1 MKRTTATGSVGGMY
15 VDRNIGAGT
24 PGTLLIAEDRN
35 NIQEELCNAITQA
48 GFTLNGADQ
57 AQLAKSIVAMSKP
70 VGELFYSFF
79 EKATDEFFPAIA
91 IDIEDKEI
99 SASNYPDLV
108 PLLRGQQLDV
118 GGSKQFTASVSGSV
132 VTFTSG
138 ILANSL
144 LAMLY
149 EDALCQGDG
158 ETPEYSGWRALN
170 IGGTDYAIT
179 DINIASLT
187 ITVDGTPASGTQ
199 TIIVY
204 PHRIAGSTT
213 TARLYRNGSRV
224 LTAQGDDDNEFGAG
238 LRRVE
243 SLPNIRATGAVK
255 GDLIPV
261 GGAFYEAGN
270 EQETTGNR
278 GPYSVGFNA
287 SLSSSIYKDNAHV
300 VPRATSGY
308 LYIWAGRY
316 IAS

>member
-1 MKRTTATGSVGGMY
+1 MQSLLLQCQSRSENCFTA
-15 VDRNIGAGT
+15 
-24 PGTLLIAEDRN
+24 
-35 NIQEELCNAITQA
+35 
-48 GFTLNGADQ
+48 
-57 AQLAKSIVAMSKP
+57 
-70 VGELFYSFF
+70 FF

-108 PLLRGQQLDV
+108 PLLRAQQLDV

-243 SLPNIRATGAVK
+243 SLPNIAGKWRRGLSSENTASTD
-255 GDLIPV
+255 GDYQ
-261 GGAFYEAGN
+261 GAFYQEGVQRSARVFGN
-270 EQETTGNR
+270 SGSNSGGTE
-278 GPYSVGFNA
+278 YLGFSA
-287 SLSSSIYKDNAHV
+287 ALSNPVYKDNAHV